1 MNTYNLILTIAIV
14 TLPYRHFRFIK
25 DDYYAKYL
33 NGEITYD
40 EFILVIFSIIKN
52 EISIGDMDE
61 FILIL
66 EKYFHASLEISSVI
80 RVIS

>member
-52 EISIGDMDE
+52 EI
-61 FILIL
+61 
-66 EKYFHASLEISSVI
+66 
-80 RVIS
+80 